1 MKQYGKV
8 AVLMGGHSAEREV
21 SLRSG
26 AAVLGALQSQG
37 VDAHAFDPSEQALT
51 HLVDQNFSR
60 AFVVLH
66 GRGGEDGT
74 VQGALEYLGI
84 PYTGTG
90 VLGCALAMDKV
101 RTKQIWQAQGLP
113 VAESVVIRRGQ
124 SVDAAG
130 LLRQLGGKVMVKPAQ
145 EGSSIGMSSANTP
158 EGLSKSLQLAHEY
171 DQEALVEAWLAGP
184 EYTIS
189 ILGERALPSIR
200 LQTTHEFYDYAAK
213 YQAGDTQ
220 YHCPAG
226 LSPLQEQA
234 LQQLAVSAFR
244 AVAGSGWGRIDVMC
258 DAFGEFKLLE
268 ANMVPGMTAKSLV
281 PMAAR
286 ATGMSFEQLVLE
298 ILDFSLTEHED

>member
-51 HLVDQNFSR
+51 QLVDQNFSR

-124 SVDAAG
+124 SIDPAG

-158 EGLSKSLQLAHEY
+158 EALTKSLQLAHEY
-171 DQEALVEAWLAGP
+171 DEEALVEAWLAGP

-258 DAFGEFKLLE
+258 DALGEFKLLE

-286 ATGMSFEQLVLE
+286 ATGLSFEQLVLE